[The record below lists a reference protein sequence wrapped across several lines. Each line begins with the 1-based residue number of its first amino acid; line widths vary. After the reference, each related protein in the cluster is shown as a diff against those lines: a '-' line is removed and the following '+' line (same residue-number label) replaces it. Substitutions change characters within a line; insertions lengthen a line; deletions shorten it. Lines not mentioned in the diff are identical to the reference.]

1 MNARSFLTPAL
12 LLAFAVPVF
21 ADGPGYWPQWRGPSG
36 QGYVTDAKTPLEWS
50 ATKNLLWKTKLPGA
64 GHSTPVIWGEKLFLT
79 CANRDG
85 SKRWV
90 VCVNTAGGKI
100 EWQKLVSEGVVEKTH
115 GTSTHASPSC
125 VTDGEHVY
133 AFFGTPGL
141 YCFTL
146 DGKPVWHHSFGIFT
160 SETGWGVGASPVLFE
175 NLVIQNCDNDG
186 PKALPPGKTPKDAA
200 PESLVALDKKTGEVV
215 WQTPR
220 NQGRGFSTPVLI
232 GESDGRQ
239 ELVLNGPRGVW
250 AYEPKSGKEL
260 WHCERHPE
268 EDNQKFGEPLP
279 LFNKSTMFTAAGRES
294 GYLQAIKLGGSGDV
308 TSSGL
313 AWEVRRKGIRDVG
326 SGILAGNYLIYADG
340 RGGTLS
346 AHDINTGKQV
356 YFEKTKGGTGRGGK
370 GFYASPVLLNG
381 KVLCLRQDGTTFVIE
396 PGAELKIVRENVL
409 SDGSDF
415 SASPAVAD
423 GKLFLRSQTHL
434 YCIGEK
440 N

>member
-1 MNARSFLTPAL
+1 MKARFLLTPAL
-12 LLAFAVPVF
+12 ALAFSTVLF
-21 ADGPGYWPQWRGPSG
+21 AEGPGYWPQWRGPSG
-36 QGYVTDAKTPLEWS
+36 QGYVTDSKVPLEWS
-50 ATKNLLWKTKLPGA
+50 ESKNLLWKTELPGA
-64 GHSTPVIWGEKLFLT
+64 GHSTPVIWGERLFLT
-79 CANRDG
+79 CANGNG

-90 VCVNTAGGKI
+90 VCVNTGDGKI
-100 EWQKLVSEGVVEKTH
+100 EWQHLAAEGIVEKTYQ
-115 GTSTHASPSC
+115 TNTHASPSC

-141 YCFTL
+141 FCYTL
-146 DGKPVWHHSFGIFT
+146 DGKLVWHHNFGIFT
-160 SETGWGVGASPVLFE
+160 SETGWGIGASPVLYE

-186 PKALPPGKTPKDAA
+186 PNWLPPGKSPKDAA

-232 GESDGRQ
+232 SDSTGREQ
-239 ELVLNGPRGVW
+239 LVLNGPRGVW

-260 WHCERHPE
+260 WHCERHPD
-268 EDNQKFGEPLP
+268 EDTQKFGEPLP
-279 LFNKSTMFTAAGRES
+279 LFNKSVMYAAAGRNS
-294 GYLQAIKLGGSGDV
+294 GFLQAIKLGGSGDL

-313 AWEVRRKGIRDVG
+313 VWEVRRKGIRDVG
-326 SGILAGNYLIYADG
+326 SGILAGDVLIYADKQA
-340 RGGTLS
+340 TIS
-346 AHDINTGKQV
+346 AHDIKTGKQL
-356 YFEKTKGGTGRGGK
+356 YSMRTRGSTKA
-370 GFYASPVLLNG
+370 FYASPVMIKG
-381 KVLCLRQDGTTFVIE
+381 KVLCLRQDGTTFVID
-396 PGAELKIVRENVL
+396 PGPEYKLVRQNLL
-409 SDGSDF
+409 SDGTDF